1 MDPFLLTYQLLD
13 YHSDLIPN
21 KVKFHK
27 DLKRKERKFLKK
39 DSRTKI
45 RSTLRAET
53 IKVLIFKDQE
63 KLRMNVAISKLKS
76 NTRKIKQD
84 TKWTQSEDSKTK
96 DLTSTLVDNPWISH
110 VTVST
115 LTKQFSKII
124 KHPNPFNTTGG
135 INNFYSNFVVC
146 KSNIKVFNK
155 NITILLSKTKCA

>member
-53 IKVLIFKDQE
+53 IKVLIFEDQE
-63 KLRMNVAISKLKS
+63 KLKMNVAISKLKS

-84 TKWTQSEDSKTK
+84 TK
-96 DLTSTLVDNPWISH
+96 
-110 VTVST
+110 
-115 LTKQFSKII
+115 
-124 KHPNPFNTTGG
+124 
-135 INNFYSNFVVC
+135 
-146 KSNIKVFNK
+146 
-155 NITILLSKTKCA
+155 